1 MPVKKSVLPSI
12 LYLLCYLKCFSFLK
26 CLNVWHFCLL
36 YFSIVLNCVSNI
48 SIETQTCAKCVC
60 HLSTFY
66 SDLHGSTS
74 SHSGHI
80 WAFLQE
86 REHVEVPRTLQ
97 NLPECNGL
105 QHQGKSRL
113 LCCKCFFYSFFCCLF
128 VPVII
133 FLNCFHC
140 MSSISFSGL
149 SYFFANDQLSS

>member
-12 LYLLCYLKCFSFLK
+12 LYLICYLKCFSFLK

-86 REHVEVPRTLQ
+86 REHAEVPRTLQ
-97 NLPECNGL
+97 NLTECNGV
-105 QHQGKSRL
+105 QHQGKSFL
-113 LCCKCFFYSFFCCLF
+113 YVEIVSFIVFLASFCACDYLSKLF
-128 VPVII
+128 SYT
-133 FLNCFHC
+133 
-140 MSSISFSGL
+140 SSIFFRGL
-149 SYFFANDQLSS
+149 SYLFWKWPIF